1 MHRNEGLHQSGL
13 AAGHGHAST
22 LQHEPQPP
30 VTQETTSRLAP
41 PRRLLRILPRPE
53 FCLRCCELPSTTRPI
68 SLAASKRFIHCIRV
82 LVLQPPS
89 QEHRRAQFTARPFS
103 PPRRPHAVQ
112 PSIATAV
119 HIPYSTLARPRPQSL
134 RIAPPSAI
142 AIAIAI
148 ANAPKPAYRQRPAWL
163 RFTASHPPSRCRH
176 RPQQLHTPLR
186 EEPLEPR
193 PSPSPSPPS
202 RHAPDLGT
210 KPSRIPCCRR
220 RRSTLA

>member
-1 MHRNEGLHQSGL
+1 MFLPRGTGGPLIVVHRNEGLHQSGL

-142 AIAIAI
+142 ANGHAVVSQLASTTSSRLATA
-148 ANAPKPAYRQRPAWL
+148 ANAGDPAKKSEVL
-163 RFTASHPPSRCRH
+163 RDR
-176 RPQQLHTPLR
+176 
-186 EEPLEPR
+186 
-193 PSPSPSPPS
+193 
-202 RHAPDLGT
+202 
-210 KPSRIPCCRR
+210 
-220 RRSTLA
+220 